1 MSTSLMLILSKHQTR
16 ISFFLSLNL
25 YLFVAVSLTAL
36 VIANIVALGLNSAQ
50 GYIWDAESG
59 ENTRSRR
66 FVEPLVYINIG
77 TPSINDIRYEGIR
90 GMFCT
95 ELGVRDVM
103 RTHIVRIGAKCG
115 EGDVDAKFYENIRT
129 SFMNVLIVLT
139 LGEFLWA
146 LVGTVWTIRGFVTGC
161 LEPDKLSFTDTP
173 LIAVFVVIIITW
185 IGRKCAEIESIEPYT
200 YKCLSYY

>member
-1 MSTSLMLILSKHQTR
+1 MLILSKHQTR

-77 TPSINDIRYEGIR
+77 TPSINDVRHEGIR
-90 GMFCT
+90 G
-95 ELGVRDVM
+95 
-103 RTHIVRIGAKCG
+103 
-115 EGDVDAKFYENIRT
+115 
-129 SFMNVLIVLT
+129 
-139 LGEFLWA
+139 
-146 LVGTVWTIRGFVTGC
+146 
-161 LEPDKLSFTDTP
+161 
-173 LIAVFVVIIITW
+173 VV
-185 IGRKCAEIESIEPYT
+185 CA
-200 YKCLSYY
+200 